1 MAVGPGSDLMSKVL
15 FNGPTV
21 VNLVV
26 QSLLGTDI
34 PANSYAVTS
43 NEWADGTRSDV
54 VYAAEGKLWR
64 NTLI

>member
-1 MAVGPGSDLMSKVL
+1 MAVGPGSDLMSKML
-15 FNGPTV
+15 FNDPTV

-26 QSLLGTDI
+26 QSLLGTGI

-43 NEWADGTRSDV
+43 NEWADDTRSDV
-54 VYAAEGKLWR
+54 VYAAESKLWR